1 MEIPIMNIDF
11 DTISF
16 DINGVSY
23 SYNSPETAKQ
33 ALDSLALELR
43 KAVHD
48 KNIQLAYEIE
58 DKMCNIEYNIDYMCM
73 EYTRKL
79 LVDII

>member
-1 MEIPIMNIDF
+1 MEIPITNIDF

-23 SYNSPETAKQ
+23 SYNSPETAKR

-73 EYTRKL
+73 EYNRKL